1 VEEEFLTLANRKYIY
16 YSMQFNVKTSSQHEN
31 ATQSK
36 EVAKI
41 IFQAISDEKPEFRYA
56 VGSCAVSLL
65 EARSYQKEK

>member
-1 VEEEFLTLANRKYIY
+1 
-16 YSMQFNVKTSSQHEN
+16 MQFNVKTSSQHEN